1 MKRPRVGYVELF
13 VLILVNLNS
22 DLVENT
28 YAEHPVHLHDVAVFP
43 CRLMMPLDIE
53 NIVDL
58 RKVSCSSFSRIPLN
72 VHQPT
77 HRQARNRSS
86 GQVCFV

>member
-43 CRLMMPLDIE
+43 CRLMMPLDI
-53 NIVDL
+53 
-58 RKVSCSSFSRIPLN
+58 
-72 VHQPT
+72 
-77 HRQARNRSS
+77 
-86 GQVCFV
+86 